1 MADEKSSSGI
11 GITGIV
17 FIVFLVLK
25 LAEIG
30 TVATWSWWWIF
41 SPLWIHAI
49 LFIVILIISA
59 LLAIFRK

>member
-1 MADEKSSSGI
+1 MANEKSSSGI
-11 GITGIV
+11 GITTLV
-17 FIVFLVLK
+17 FVVFLVLK

-49 LFIVILIISA
+49 LVILAVIFLIITG
-59 LLAIFRK
+59 RK